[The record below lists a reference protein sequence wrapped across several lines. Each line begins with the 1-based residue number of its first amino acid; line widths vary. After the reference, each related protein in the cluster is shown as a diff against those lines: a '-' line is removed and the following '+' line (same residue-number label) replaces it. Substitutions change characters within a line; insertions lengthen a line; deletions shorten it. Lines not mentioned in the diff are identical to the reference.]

1 VALDGGM
8 TRVAGGGAEALVGK
22 PMRALAAAGGDEGF
36 DAVEKMYRATL
47 GGESLTADFALGTR
61 VLELHT
67 APVRD
72 GLGRV
77 TAGLVLALDK
87 TSERKTE
94 AALRRSEEIYR
105 AIVKHIPNG
114 AILLID
120 QDLRYAAA
128 DGPAIGDIL
137 RIAHVDSLVGRRVVE
152 VASEENRA
160 RMLEVCRS
168 VLGGERIRAEVQ
180 RGDRVF
186 DLHAVPIYDGP
197 RVTHALLRLF
207 DITARK
213 RESQS
218 LEQARELFKVTLE
231 NIEDGV
237 ALLDGE
243 RRVVLANRAFA
254 AMFGLSHAELEGLT
268 KDAFIAHVSW
278 LVEDPRTFVDH
289 VSRSSGRFSGDFVFV
304 RPRRRVMRRSWAPI
318 ALPSGNGFLV
328 TWHDITAERDLLM
341 ERERQLV
348 VDTLTGI
355 PNRRGAEQ
363 ALRLEH
369 ERRKRTGVPVS
380 IAIFDVDHFKRVNDE
395 LGHAM
400 GDEVLRQVA
409 ATLSAEKRVTD
420 TVARWGGEEFLAVL
434 PVSLEGARVFCER
447 ARASVHR
454 LRCPPLD
461 HVSVSAGVAEMG
473 PDESPEEAIARAD
486 ARLYEAK
493 RGGRNQIKG

>member
-1 VALDGGM
+1 
-8 TRVAGGGAEALVGK
+8 
-22 PMRALAAAGGDEGF
+22 
-36 DAVEKMYRATL
+36 
-47 GGESLTADFALGTR
+47 
-61 VLELHT
+61 
-67 APVRD
+67 
-72 GLGRV
+72 
-77 TAGLVLALDK
+77 
-87 TSERKTE
+87 
-94 AALRRSEEIYR
+94 
-105 AIVKHIPNG
+105 
-114 AILLID
+114 LID

-218 LEQARELFKVTLE
+218 LEQARELFRVTLE

-447 ARASVHR
+447 ARASVHC

-473 PDESPEEAIARAD
+473 PDESPEEAIVRAD